1 MKLNSEGLRELYQR
15 ETARSARRS
24 AGDCLTEDILVR
36 AAAGELN
43 QSERERTADHLAT
56 CSDCTKE
63 YRAISSLKSWA
74 EELPAN
80 AGARPIP
87 LPASDNRQRRPI
99 AVEPTLQEPRVRSR
113 PASFHL
119 PHAIAAAALV
129 LSLALGALLISKW
142 RENQRLV
149 AEANN
154 RQPTH
159 TAADTKTEAALAE
172 SRRLLE
178 ETTRRVEQESAARRV
193 AEQELAR
200 RDAAQKSSS
209 RTKQRTVST
218 QRLAPD
224 VNVSIIDLN
233 PQDVGRGVQNQT
245 ATTIQLPQDTDL
257 FTLILNLRGED
268 SSSGYSL
275 EVTDR
280 NNRTIW
286 IGRDLRKS
294 PYNNFTVAMRRRAFP
309 AGEYRLKIY
318 GLRDGRRE
326 LIEEYAIHLIYR

>member
-15 ETARSARRS
+15 ETARSARHS
-24 AGDCLTEDILVR
+24 TGDCLTEDVLAR

-43 QSERERTADHLAT
+43 QVERESTADHLAA
-56 CSDCTKE
+56 CSDCAKE

-87 LPASDNRQRRPI
+87 LPASNNRTRRPI
-99 AVEPTLQEPRVRSR
+99 AVKPMLQEPGIRSR
-113 PASFHL
+113 PPSFYWA
-119 PHAIAAAALV
+119 HAIAAALLF
-129 LSLALGALLISKW
+129 LSFVLGALLISKW

-149 AEANN
+149 ADANS

-159 TAADTKTEAALAE
+159 SAEDSKSAAALAE

-178 ETTRRVEQESAARRV
+178 ETTRRVEQESEARRV
-193 AEQELAR
+193 AEEELAR
-200 RDAAQKSSS
+200 RDAAQKSSG
-209 RTKQRTVST
+209 RTKPRSVLT

-224 VNVSIIDLN
+224 VNVPIIDLN
-233 PQDVGRGVQNQT
+233 PQDVGRGVQNP
-245 ATTIQLPQDTDL
+245 AAATIQLPQDTEL

-275 EVTDR
+275 VVTDR

-286 IGRDLRKS
+286 TGRDLRKS
-294 PYNNFTVAMRRRAFP
+294 PYNNFTVAMRRHSFP

-326 LIEEYAIHLIYR
+326 LIEEYAIRLTY